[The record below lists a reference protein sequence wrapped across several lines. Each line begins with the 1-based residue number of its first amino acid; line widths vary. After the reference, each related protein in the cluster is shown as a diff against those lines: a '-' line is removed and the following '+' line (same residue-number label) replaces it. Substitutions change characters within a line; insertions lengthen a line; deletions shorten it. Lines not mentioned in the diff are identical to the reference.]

1 MYFWWCRYFWSPWVS
16 FMMTDE
22 SLVRVSKVI
31 SKISVSW
38 TQSLLFQF
46 FPLFCASKKWPYYQK
61 HINELTEPQIS
72 LKLCFTNIWGL
83 SWNFVGCKSFLKSNC
98 HGILA
103 QYETTSMTKLILAIF
118 CEGLSSFDPKG
129 FCSHMHSLA
138 YYVKGGLPFAQDLG
152 LENREFLFIFR
163 LTSLRLVSY
172 FFSLYHGLALL
183 HLVSYFF
190 FLYQWSSSL
199 CTVFDAVSSKID
211 DFLSIIA
218 SVECICL
225 WRL

>member
-1 MYFWWCRYFWSPWVS
+1 MYFWWCRYFWRPWVS

-61 HINELTEPQIS
+61 HINEITEPQIS

-118 CEGLSSFDPKG
+118 LWGVIFLWPK
-129 FCSHMHSLA
+129 
-138 YYVKGGLPFAQDLG
+138 
-152 LENREFLFIFR
+152 RILF
-163 LTSLRLVSY
+163 SY
-172 FFSLYHGLALL
+172 A
-183 HLVSYFF
+183 
-190 FLYQWSSSL
+190 
-199 CTVFDAVSSKID
+199 
-211 DFLSIIA
+211 
-218 SVECICL
+218 
-225 WRL
+225 